1 MRTLLLLLL
10 FSPLALAQMPESWTR
25 PVEPFRVVGN
35 IYYIGTEELGS
46 WLIATEKGL
55 ILLDAP
61 VESNKDLLLR
71 NIRKLGFDPKNVRIL
86 LASHAHFDHV
96 GALAAMKDVT
106 GGEIYLSALDAD
118 LAKRGGRGDFA
129 FGDKY
134 AYRPVHADHIVRNHD
149 VVRLG
154 STQMHALLTPG
165 HTRGCT
171 TWQTAVREDGRLL
184 DVVFLCSVTAPGY
197 QLVDNPKYPLIL
209 ADYEASFAALR
220 KLDPDVFLGNHA
232 GFYDLTG
239 KRGKQ
244 KEGAPNP
251 FIQRG
256 ELARYLDGAWK
267 NLQRQEQ
274 EERAAH

>member
-1 MRTLLLLLL
+1 M
-10 FSPLALAQMPESWTR
+10 ALAQMPESWTR

-35 IYYIGTEELGS
+35 IYYVGTEDLGS
-46 WLIATEKGL
+46 WLIATEQGL

-61 VESNKDLLLR
+61 VESNRQLLLT
-71 NIRKLGFDPKNVRIL
+71 NIRKLGFDPKNVRVL

-96 GALAAMKDVT
+96 GALAAMRDATDGKV
-106 GGEIYLSALDAD
+106 YLSAQDAD
-118 LAKRGGRGDFA
+118 LAERGGRGDFA

-134 AYRPVHADHIVRNHD
+134 AYPPVHADHIVRDHD
-149 VVRLG
+149 VVGLG

-171 TWQTAVREDGRLL
+171 TWQTAVREEGRLL

-197 QLVDNPKYPLIL
+197 QLVDNPKYPQIL

-220 KLDPDVFLGNHA
+220 KLDPDVFLSNHA
-232 GFYDLTG
+232 GFYDLAG
-239 KRGKQ
+239 KRAKQ

-256 ELARYLDGAWK
+256 ELVQYLDRAWK
-267 NLQRQEQ
+267 DLQKQEQ